1 MIFYVE
7 DDNGIR
13 DLILYTLESVSLQAK
28 GFSCSKD
35 MFKALEK
42 EIPDLFI
49 LDIMLP
55 DEDGIQILQKLR
67 KNPNTKHLPIMLATA
82 KNSEFD
88 KVYGLDIGADDYITK
103 PFGMMELV
111 ARIKALLRR
120 TAVKTK
126 ENIIVGDIQINP
138 DKHTVYANGSKIE
151 LTKKEFNLLYMLM
164 EYPER
169 VFTRDNILST
179 IWGYDFDGETRTVDV
194 HVRTLR
200 QKLGAC
206 GDQLRTIRGV
216 GYAIKTNVSSDKSW
230 KIKSFGKYLVEAL

>member
-1 MIFYVE
+1 MIYYVE

-13 DLILYTLESVSLQAK
+13 DLILYTLESVNLPAK
-28 GFSCSKD
+28 GFACSKD
-35 MFKALEK
+35 MYKALEK
-42 EIPDLFI
+42 ELPDLFI

-55 DEDGIQILQKLR
+55 DEDGLQILQKLR

-88 KVYGLDIGADDYITK
+88 KVYGLDTGADDYITK

-111 ARIKALLRR
+111 ARIKALMRR
-120 TAVKTK
+120 TSISQVK
-126 ENIIVGDIQINP
+126 ENIIVGDIEINP
-138 DKHTVYANGSKIE
+138 EKHTVYAKGEKVE

-200 QKLGAC
+200 QKLGES

-216 GYAIKTNVSSDKSW
+216 GYAIKASASEQKSW
-230 KIKSFGKYLVEAL
+230 KTKSFGKY

>member
-28 GFSCSKD
+28 GFCCSND
-35 MFKALEK
+35 MFLALEK

-55 DEDGIQILQKLR
+55 DEDGIQILHKLR
-67 KNPNTKHLPIMLATA
+67 KNPSTKHLPIMLATA

-120 TAVKTK
+120 TAVRAK
-126 ENIIVGDIQINP
+126 ENIVVGDIEINP
-138 DKHTVYANGSKIE
+138 EKHTIYAKGEKVE

-200 QKLGAC
+200 QKLGDV
-206 GDQLRTIRGV
+206 GEMIETVRGI
-216 GYAIKTNVSSDKSW
+216 GYKLGGSN
-230 KIKSFGKYLVEAL
+230 EA

>member
-13 DLILYTLESVSLQAK
+13 DLILYTLESVNIPAK
-28 GFSCSKD
+28 GFECSKD
-35 MFKALEK
+35 LFKALETQ
-42 EIPDLFI
+42 IPDMFI

-55 DEDGIQILQKLR
+55 DEDGISILKKLR
-67 KNPNTKHLPIMLATA
+67 KNSATKHLPIMLATA

-120 TAVKTK
+120 TAVSEAKQ
-126 ENIIVGDIQINP
+126 NIVVGEIEIDP
-138 DKHTVYANGSKIE
+138 DKHRVFARGERVE

-200 QKLGAC
+200 QKLG
-206 GDQLRTIRGV
+206 GVGEQIRTIRGV
-216 GYAIKTNVSSDKSW
+216 GYAIKETISENKS
-230 KIKSFGKYLVEAL
+230 